1 MPNLPKLITSNGT
14 DITPIME
21 EMISYLKEEKE
32 LGNLD
37 KIADVKVPLTS
48 SADWKLICGVLCNS
62 IVEWASQNKEGKEL
76 IQHLQSDIGY
86 FYSFKFDQI
95 SVRYKKHKIT
105 SETSMEI
112 PAYSFRNKHLF

>member
-1 MPNLPKLITSNGT
+1 MPNLPKIITSNGT

-37 KIADVKVPLTS
+37 KIADVKVPLTT

-86 FYSFKFDQI
+86 LLKRMGLTQ
-95 SVRYKKHKIT
+95 
-105 SETSMEI
+105 
-112 PAYSFRNKHLF
+112 

>member
-62 IVEWASQNKEGKEL
+62 IVEWASQNNNDGGREL
-76 IQHLQSDIGY
+76 IQHIQSDIGY
-86 FYSFKFDQI
+86 LLQ
-95 SVRYKKHKIT
+95 RLGLT
-105 SETSMEI
+105 Q
-112 PAYSFRNKHLF
+112 

>member
-1 MPNLPKLITSNGT
+1 MDLCLVWLLQSGVIMPNLPKLITSNGT

-48 SADWKLICGVLCNS
+48 SADW
-62 IVEWASQNKEGKEL
+62 
-76 IQHLQSDIGY
+76 
-86 FYSFKFDQI
+86 SF
-95 SVRYKKHKIT
+95 
-105 SETSMEI
+105 
-112 PAYSFRNKHLF
+112 AYSIISLNTGVMSTLFTDLTGTISFLLVISNSPLFN

>member
-37 KIADVKVPLTS
+37 KIADVKVPLTT

-62 IVEWASQNKEGKEL
+62 IVEWASQNSNKGGKEL

-86 FYSFKFDQI
+86 LLKRMGLTQ
-95 SVRYKKHKIT
+95 
-105 SETSMEI
+105 
-112 PAYSFRNKHLF
+112 